1 MKVEGGVD
9 KMENQ
14 LKEHTFVICAYKES
28 EYLEECIQSLRGQKL
43 RSKIIM
49 VTSTPNDRIR
59 KMADQYQIELY
70 INEGESGITQDW
82 NFGLEHVH
90 TKYAT
95 IAHQDDTYEPAYLQ
109 TVLAEMEK
117 ASHPLIGFT
126 GYSELRNGEKVYKNV
141 NLNIKRKMLAPLKVK
156 GFQGSRFVRR
166 RILSLGDPICCPAVT
181 FCMDNLK
188 KPIFQNGFRSCEDWE
203 AWENIS
209 RQKGQFVYCGEP
221 LMSHRIHE
229 ESATTAIIGDNARQK
244 ENYIMYCKFWPPVI
258 AGLINKFYS
267 RSEKSND
274 LS

>member
-1 MKVEGGVD
+1 M
-9 KMENQ
+9 
-14 LKEHTFVICAYKES
+14 
-28 EYLEECIQSLRGQKL
+28 
-43 RSKIIM
+43 
-49 VTSTPNDRIR
+49 
-59 KMADQYQIELY
+59 
-70 INEGESGITQDW
+70 
-82 NFGLEHVH
+82 
-90 TKYAT
+90 
-95 IAHQDDTYEPAYLQ
+95 
-109 TVLAEMEK
+109 
-117 ASHPLIGFT
+117 IGFT

-181 FCMDNLK
+181 FCMDNLQ

-267 RSEKSND
+267 RSEKSNE